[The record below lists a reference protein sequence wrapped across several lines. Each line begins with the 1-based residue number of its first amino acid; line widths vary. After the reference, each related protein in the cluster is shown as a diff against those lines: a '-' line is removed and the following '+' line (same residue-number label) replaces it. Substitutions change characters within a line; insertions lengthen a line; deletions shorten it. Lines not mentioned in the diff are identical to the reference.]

1 MQLLPLSPQLR
12 GITCFNRVLIKH
24 QAPAL
29 WPFYFFFP
37 PISRAA
43 VRLIPVISVQLKVSL
58 LFYLLFNTA
67 RFVAIQ
73 VSAVSKLCFLR
84 CFSLLLAVLSCFSYQ
99 EQNFKQEQIS
109 PNFWE
114 LEQGIWEL
122 YTFHHSHHSW
132 KEGSVEVS
140 WADSVLNS
148 ISVNCQLCP
157 WFCEKK

>member
-1 MQLLPLSPQLR
+1 MTALQCLNEQRALLLEKTALQGAAVATQPSAERDHLLQPGSNKAS
-12 GITCFNRVLIKH
+12 GSCFVAFL
-24 QAPAL
+24 L
-29 WPFYFFFP
+29 FFP

-43 VRLIPVISVQLKVSL
+43 VRLIPVISVQLKLSL

-109 PNFWE
+109 PNF
-114 LEQGIWEL
+114 
-122 YTFHHSHHSW
+122 
-132 KEGSVEVS
+132 
-140 WADSVLNS
+140 
-148 ISVNCQLCP
+148 
-157 WFCEKK
+157 